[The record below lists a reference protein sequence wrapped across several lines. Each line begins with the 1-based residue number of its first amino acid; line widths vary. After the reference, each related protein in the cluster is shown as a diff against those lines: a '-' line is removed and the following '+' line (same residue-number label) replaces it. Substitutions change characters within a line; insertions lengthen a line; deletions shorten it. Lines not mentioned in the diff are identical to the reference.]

1 MCYIVSYCAYYNN
14 TNSLQTSTNVL
25 YQAKVAVNIN
35 VPIMKADITAPVIRA
50 TDLWMTTKDA
60 KVQYVNARVTIQ
72 FTVL

>member
-1 MCYIVSYCAYYNN
+1 M
-14 TNSLQTSTNVL
+14 L

-60 KVQYVNARVTIQ
+60 KVQYVNARVNSL
-72 FTVL
+72 FCRE